1 MDRYCKSGKLFEKAE
16 LCSDSSSNSVVYIS
30 SDKETS
36 DDWDSDWS
44 TDTEEI
50 IRRVET
56 EVMSS
61 PILIAGR
68 IRTTDSMKDKMVAG
82 PSSSQ
87 PQQDKTPKLDE
98 RYSDEK
104 MCYAPQKGPSK
115 NMIELC
121 RTLIPVKDSPKSP
134 SPHLRGP
141 TTETPLMQPVR
152 ETFRASFH
160 IQDSL
165 SCDNVNE
172 QQCRGCLV
180 CGRSV
185 DLIKM
190 EKVNEYMRRSTPSGE
205 PKQVTD
211 LRREAYLNGLKAGT
225 LLFLIPA
232 VSATNIQRQQAV
244 RRPYQELCQY
254 IKLSPFIFYV
264 ENVVH
269 LIITS

>member
-16 LCSDSSSNSVVYIS
+16 FSSDSSSNSVIYIG
-30 SDKETS
+30 SDEETS

-50 IRRVET
+50 TRSVET

-68 IRTTDSMKDKMVAG
+68 IMTTGSMEDEIVAG

-98 RYSDEK
+98 RYFNEK

-115 NMIELC
+115 NMIDLY
-121 RTLIPVKDSPKSP
+121 RTPIPVEDSPMSP
-134 SPHLRGP
+134 PPLERGP
-141 TTETPLMQPVR
+141 TTETPLMQPVS

-165 SCDNVNE
+165 PYDNVSE
-172 QQCRGCLV
+172 QQCRGYLV

-190 EKVNEYMRRSTPSGE
+190 EKVNEYMRRSTTFSE
-205 PKQVTD
+205 PKEITD
-211 LRREAYLNGLKAGT
+211 LRREAYLNGLNAGT

-232 VSATNIQRQQAV
+232 VSQAAACDGNK
-244 RRPYQELCQY
+244 YTTTASGQETVPGILP
-254 IKLSPFIFYV
+254 I
-264 ENVVH
+264 
-269 LIITS
+269 